1 MTGRFVT
8 CMRHRGAL
16 EAFVDRGERGPE
28 TPDALEHLARCGP
41 CERELTELA
50 LTIAALRRA
59 GRELHAAP
67 VPVIAPARVAA
78 LTARPRGPWSFR
90 FQLGSLV
97 TGAAIAAV
105 IVLPNAGS
113 LARPASDALSPAQA
127 TVGAGWRVAEFR
139 LAAAPDHP
147 SFAAPSALPPRYPE
161 GRTRPWKEVFPTD
174 ATPREFE
181 PR

>member
-1 MTGRFVT
+1 MTGRTAT
-8 CMRHRGAL
+8 CRRYRRAL
-16 EAFVDRGERGPE
+16 EEFVDRGEHGPS
-28 TPDALEHLARCGP
+28 TATALEHLSRCRT
-41 CERELTELA
+41 CEREMTELA

-59 GRELHAAP
+59 GRDLRAAP

-78 LTARPRGPWSFR
+78 LTVRPRSPWSFR
-90 FQLGSLV
+90 LQLGSLV
-97 TGAAIAAV
+97 TGAAIAALV
-105 IVLPNAGS
+105 VLPQAGGLS
-113 LARPASDALSPAQA
+113 RPVSDALSPAQA
-127 TVGAGWRVAEFR
+127 TAAGWRVAEFR
-139 LAAAPDHP
+139 LAAAPDRP